1 MFEFTKVDGLP
12 RVQRR
17 SSRRTVANDEWL
29 TGCFLAHPTMAKA
42 RMLRRR
48 EQSIAHGSALTA
60 TSPLGRVFLDCS
72 HVVFPHVQSR
82 SRPPIRGQIADRKQP
97 GAPTIARGEIGRAH
111 V

>member
-42 RMLRRR
+42 RVLRRR

-60 TSPLGRVFLDCS
+60 TSPLDRVLLDCS
-72 HVVFPHVQSR
+72 HVVFPRFKVDAMHR
-82 SRPPIRGQIADRKQP
+82 SAESTRCVIIRLGIYHFLR
-97 GAPTIARGEIGRAH
+97 ARGSET
-111 V
+111 